1 MKRVAAAVSCI
12 LLGLGGCAHKPP
24 VPSDYDVVL
33 KQPKPSTD
41 EARRQECTWIQTQL
55 ARQKQLATYVST
67 TASFPELALQH
78 QAAAQRNMAVLES
91 RATNI
96 NCAATLPQLSAG
108 QARLPFDD
116 CFARCR
122 QYTDRSN
129 EQCFDACNR

>member
-78 QAAAQRNMAVLES
+78 QAAAQRNMA
-91 RATNI
+91 RI
-96 NCAATLPQLSAG
+96 AG
-108 QARLPFDD
+108 AGPLIVIDTEVDGSQ
-116 CFARCR
+116 
-122 QYTDRSN
+122 RSKP
-129 EQCFDACNR
+129 A